1 MGEKTIIFTEQTRF
15 RSVEYHVND
24 ELTLCATEAHELVN
38 AGHAKFKEA
47 KKQEAK

>member
-1 MGEKTIIFTEQTRF
+1 MGEKTIIFLEQTRF

-24 ELTLCATEAHELVN
+24 ELTLGVADAQELVD
-38 AGHAKFKEA
+38 AGHAKIKES